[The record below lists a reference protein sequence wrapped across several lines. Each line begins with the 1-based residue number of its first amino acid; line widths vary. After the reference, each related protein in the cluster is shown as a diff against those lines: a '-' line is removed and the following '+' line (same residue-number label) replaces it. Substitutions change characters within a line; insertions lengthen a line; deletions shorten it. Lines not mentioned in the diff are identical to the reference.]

1 MNKQKKPGQ
10 IDHLL
15 QVIRECVK
23 QGKYIL
29 TEHAIQRLH
38 EREIS
43 LNDAEYVLKNG
54 YHEKKKTSFDESFR
68 TWKYAI
74 RGKTIED
81 LGIRIIIAFDK
92 QDLII
97 ITLMHIGEELKL

>member
-1 MNKQKKPGQ
+1 VNKQKKPAQ
-10 IDHLL
+10 IDNLF
-15 QVIRECVK
+15 QVIRDCIE

-38 EREIS
+38 ERNIG
-43 LNDAEYVLKNG
+43 LTDAEYVLKNG
-54 YHEKKKTSFDESFR
+54 YHEKKKTSFDEAFR

-81 LGIRIIIAFDK
+81 LDIRLIIAFDEK
-92 QDLII
+92 DMII
-97 ITLMHIGEELKL
+97 VTLMHVGDELKI